1 MADTSSLPKPPVR
14 KAAEPV
20 HGLNF
25 DPWNSVALG
34 HQRRESSGPQG
45 WSANRARKLQSQ
57 LSAGNSGGERIQD
70 AAGPGA
76 SPGEPASTTSVL
88 DLLRKPGTMRPPTA
102 VASSASALQP
112 DADGGSLAAAVA
124 RPRKLL
130 DGVVIYVNGSTHPL
144 ISDHRLKRVL
154 VEHGARMA
162 MHLARRSVTHVIVGA
177 QGRLAGGK
185 IEKEVRRLRGCGV
198 KFVGVEW

>member
-76 SPGEPASTTSVL
+76 SPGEPASTSSVL
-88 DLLRKPGTMRPPTA
+88 DLLLMPGPLRPPPA
-102 VASSASALQP
+102 VACCASAWRP
-112 DADGGSLAAAVA
+112 GAGGGGRAAAGA
-124 RPRKLL
+124 RPRRRR
-130 DGVVIYVNGSTHPL
+130 DG
-144 ISDHRLKRVL
+144 
-154 VEHGARMA
+154 
-162 MHLARRSVTHVIVGA
+162 
-177 QGRLAGGK
+177 
-185 IEKEVRRLRGCGV
+185 GV
-198 KFVGVEW
+198 